1 MVVDA
6 DESSASL
13 LRQFPHGLPPADRH
27 TIGRGM
33 GSSAG
38 PDVADKGKPASAAQN
53 QISVP
58 PSPES

>member
-13 LRQFPHGLPPADRH
+13 LSQFPLGLPPADSH

-38 PDVADKGKPASAAQN
+38 PDVAD
-53 QISVP
+53 
-58 PSPES
+58 